1 MHARKKNGQEAG
13 RRGNSGAKKKR
24 RQDCPDKQEPAVWKT
39 DTPLPQLL
47 LLLLL
52 LTTTTTTKQQHGKTR
67 LAFSRRGTCAPLPTR
82 LFQLPEGGKERLP
95 FFSPAL
101 ARRQRQQDS
110 CHGDNDRVLAAAAC
124 CRQKARPQR
133 SVSPTAFVANARRRR
148 RRHVAQQTAIGPCL
162 PPARPA
168 TTSRTVFRRLS
179 DPLPPSPLL
188 FLSQDVCVWSL
199 SLLRVPVCRGRARP
213 SRDTRL
219 LCHRRRLLLGS
230 SSSSSGSSRRQ
241 RQTQCPVHSAFVHTG
256 SCVTAESFWQAAQ
269 HD

>member
-1 MHARKKNGQEAG
+1 MHVRKKNGKEAG

-24 RQDCPDKQEPAVWKT
+24 RQDCSDKQEPAVWKT
-39 DTPLPQLL
+39 DTPLPQ

-148 RRHVAQQTAIGPCL
+148 RRPVAQQTAIGPCS

-179 DPLPPSPLL
+179 DPLPPISPAVSVTRCVRVVSEPPPCPCLRGQGP
-188 FLSQDVCVWSL
+188 SQ
-199 SLLRVPVCRGRARP
+199 
-213 SRDTRL
+213 
-219 LCHRRRLLLGS
+219 
-230 SSSSSGSSRRQ
+230 Q
-241 RQTQCPVHSAFVHTG
+241 RH
-256 SCVTAESFWQAAQ
+256 QAALPPTTAAAGQ
-269 HD
+269 QQQQQW